1 MRCVHHPFATLAL
14 VSASAL
20 FAGGLQAEGAGD
32 GSNAARIEELPP
44 SCDYLTEPLAES
56 VLQATVRSSPANE
69 HIPTFLSHCAY
80 SGQGVVRREIQ
91 YTFKFHLFELFDTAS
106 LDSEQLLFN
115 ATMASGGS
123 APLAMLDSPGKIAFT
138 FDTGKQSMLMVVTGI
153 LGPEDGAGRPS
164 EFVASYRLGHPD
176 LSHEER
182 LEFLLVEARRHLAG
196 WSAR

>member
-1 MRCVHHPFATLAL
+1 MHCAHRLFATLAL

-20 FAGGLQAEGAGD
+20 ITGGLFAQAAGD
-32 GSNAARIEELPP
+32 GANEARFEELPP
-44 SCDYLTEPLAES
+44 SCRYLTASLAES
-56 VLQATVRSSPANE
+56 VLQATVRPSPANE
-69 HIPTFLSHCAY
+69 HIPTFLSQCAY

-115 ATMASGGS
+115 ATIASGGS
-123 APLAMLDSPGKIAFT
+123 TPLAMLDSPGKITFT
-138 FDTGKQSMLMVVTGI
+138 FDNGDQSMLMVVTGI

-164 EFVASYRLGHPD
+164 EFVASYRLAHPEV
-176 LSHEER
+176 SHDER
-182 LEFLLVEARRHLAG
+182 LELLLAEARRHLAE